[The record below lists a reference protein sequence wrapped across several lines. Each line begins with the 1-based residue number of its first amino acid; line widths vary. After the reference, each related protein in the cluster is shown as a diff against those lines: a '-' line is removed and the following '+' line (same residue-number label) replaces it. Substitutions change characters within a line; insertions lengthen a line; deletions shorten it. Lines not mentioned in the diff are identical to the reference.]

1 MKKQEISFVN
11 QQKKVKVHL
20 STVHMVRQCIR
31 KVLEVEGL
39 LDIPHE
45 VSVTFVCN
53 AQIRRINRQF
63 RQVDSATDVLSFPVL
78 EYDEAYRPLYGQ
90 GDVDWNEDGAVMLG
104 DIVISVER
112 CRQQAEEFGHSLRRE
127 IAYLTVHSMY
137 HLLGYDHMKED
148 EKRLMRQKEEHV
160 LSLMG
165 ITRE

>member
-1 MKKQEISFVN
+1 MKKQKISFVN

-20 STVHMVRQCIR
+20 STVHMVRQCIY

-53 AQIRRINRQF
+53 AQIRRINREF
-63 RQVDSATDVLSFPVL
+63 RQVDRATDVLSFPVL
-78 EYDEAYRPLYGQ
+78 EYDENYCPIYGQ
-90 GDVDWNEDGAVMLG
+90 GDMDLTEDGAVMLG
-104 DIVISVER
+104 DIVISLER
-112 CRQQAEEFGHSLRRE
+112 CQEQAKEFGHSARRE

-137 HLLGYDHMKED
+137 HLLGYDHMEEE
-148 EKRLMRQKEEHV
+148 EKKQMRSKEEHV

-165 ITRE
+165 ITRK